1 MFAAQHGR
9 LPDGWRA
16 LRDTIN
22 QDKAPQAKL
31 RETLTKARASLK
43 SGSTRLLPPQQ
54 WMFRKA
60 SDSKLPPI
68 NNQPLNQPL
77 SVLLDSMKRKK
88 ADLTKS
94 LEFARH
100 F

>member
-60 SDSKLPPI
+60 SDSMLPPI
-68 NNQPLNQPL
+68 NNQPP